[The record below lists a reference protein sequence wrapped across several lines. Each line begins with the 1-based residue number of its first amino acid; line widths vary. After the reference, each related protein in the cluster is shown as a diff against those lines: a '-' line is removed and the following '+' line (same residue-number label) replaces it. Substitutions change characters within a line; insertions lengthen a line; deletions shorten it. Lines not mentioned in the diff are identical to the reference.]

1 MLHARKSVWVSVL
14 PLKTNRSLSPNDSPI
29 TLIIEKYSLSVM
41 RIKIQAIVITVIIV
55 SVAGATGVT
64 AQEVETEIQFEDE
77 VVVDEETT
85 VTYVA
90 NVVETPVETNV
101 EVELTLLVD
110 GEEVR
115 TQTTEEEVFDGAEL
129 RTEFAHTFDSSGE
142 KEVTVD
148 SVTEVFGQRITD
160 STTET
165 VTVMAEDDGDGTE
178 DGVGNGTGEGSAGNS
193 TGGSADDGDMEEG
206 TGDGIGDDT
215 AGGVSNQ
222 TESTTDE
229 MEDGG
234 DGINDNGTDDETD
247 VEGGDTGEG
256 LPGFG
261 AVAALVSLAAV
272 AVYAKRRRG

>member
-1 MLHARKSVWVSVL
+1 MKVRIPILVTVFVVL
-14 PLKTNRSLSPNDSPI
+14 
-29 TLIIEKYSLSVM
+29 
-41 RIKIQAIVITVIIV
+41 
-55 SVAGATGVT
+55 SVAGATGVA

-101 EVELTLLVD
+101 EVGLTLLID
-110 GEEVR
+110 GEVVR

-148 SVTEVFGQRITD
+148 SVTEVFGQRIAD

-165 VTVMAEDDGDGTE
+165 VTVMAEDNGTE
-178 DGVGNGTGEGSAGNS
+178 DGVSNGTDEGSSDDN
-193 TGGSADDGDMEEG
+193 TGGSSDDGDMEEG
-206 TGDGIGDDT
+206 TGDEIGDGT
-215 AGGVSNQ
+215 EGGVSNQ
-222 TESTTDE
+222 TDSTTDR
-229 MEDGG
+229 MEDGAE
-234 DGINDNGTDDETD
+234 DNRDDNGTDS
-247 VEGGDTGEG
+247 DTEDAEDGTSEE

-272 AVYAKRRRG
+272 AVYTNRRRG

>member
-1 MLHARKSVWVSVL
+1 MKVRIPILVTVFVVL
-14 PLKTNRSLSPNDSPI
+14 
-29 TLIIEKYSLSVM
+29 
-41 RIKIQAIVITVIIV
+41 
-55 SVAGATGVT
+55 SVAGATGVA

-101 EVELTLLVD
+101 EVGLTLLID
-110 GEEVR
+110 GEVVR

-148 SVTEVFGQRITD
+148 SVTEVFGQRIAD

-165 VTVMAEDDGDGTE
+165 VTVMAEDNGTE
-178 DGVGNGTGEGSAGNS
+178 DGVSNGTDEGSSDDN
-193 TGGSADDGDMEEG
+193 TGGSSDDGDMEEG
-206 TGDGIGDDT
+206 TGDEIGDGT
-215 AGGVSNQ
+215 EGGVSNQ
-222 TESTTDE
+222 TDSTTDR
-229 MEDGG
+229 MEDGAE
-234 DGINDNGTDDETD
+234 DNRDDNGTDGETD
-247 VEGGDTGEG
+247 GEESDTGEG

-272 AVYAKRRRG
+272 AVYTKRRRG

>member
-1 MLHARKSVWVSVL
+1 
-14 PLKTNRSLSPNDSPI
+14 
-29 TLIIEKYSLSVM
+29 
-41 RIKIQAIVITVIIV
+41 
-55 SVAGATGVT
+55 
-64 AQEVETEIQFEDE
+64 VETEIQFEDE

-129 RTEFAHTFDSSGE
+129 RTKFAHTFDCSGE

-165 VTVMAEDDGDGTE
+165 VTVTAAEESDGNESGDSVDDVAEEDTPDDTEREADETE
-178 DGVGNGTGEGSAGNS
+178 DETG
-193 TGGSADDGDMEEG
+193 
-206 TGDGIGDDT
+206 
-215 AGGVSNQ
+215 
-222 TESTTDE
+222 DE
-229 MEDGG
+229 MEGDADNQTDGTTDRME
-234 DGINDNGTDDETD
+234 DGAEDNMDDNGTDSDTD
-247 VEGGDTGEG
+247 DAEDGTSEE

-272 AVYAKRRRG
+272 AVYTGKRRS